1 MHSTRIFEG
10 PLSTTFFFEGDELLI
25 VNAVGEEARLDR
37 QKLQGFFLY
46 LAERAIAL
54 LSEAH
59 AAGTLQPPQLMPTVT
74 LGNCSLIF
82 ESDAVLVL
90 GIEGTAAWVPFK
102 DLRAVIKH
110 LMPRSSLADVPER
123 SSGLHRPPGGP

>member
-10 PLSTTFFFEGDELLI
+10 PSSTTFFFDGEDLLI
-25 VNAVGEEARLDR
+25 VNAEGEEARLDR
-37 QKLQGFFLY
+37 QKLQGFLLY

-54 LSEAH
+54 QVEA
-59 AAGTLQPPQLMPTVT
+59 AAGSSKPPQLIPTVT
-74 LGNCSLIF
+74 LGACSLIF
-82 ESDAVLVL
+82 EVDAVLVL

-110 LMPRSSLADVPER
+110 LMPRSSISDIPDRA
-123 SSGLHRPPGGP
+123 SGLRRPPEP